1 MKKGLILL
9 CLEVLRAAVMGVVC
23 FVYLQGCL
31 VVMDILTSFI
41 YGKYRDQLSAPLC
54 GDGWNKS
61 QLGPKAMSC
70 AKLMSNRAK
79 WTQVFQ

>member
-1 MKKGLILL
+1 MLL
-9 CLEVLRAAVMGVVC
+9 CWEVLMAAVMWVVC
-23 FVYLQGCL
+23 FVYLQCCL

-41 YGKYRDQLSAPLC
+41 YGKYKDQLSASLC

-70 AKLMSNRAK
+70 AKLMSSRAT
-79 WTQVFQ
+79 WTRVFL